1 MTPLWRSLTTS
12 TLFFIFFCPNLTAQ
26 QTPAKREVV
35 GIALSGG
42 GALGIAHVGV
52 LRYLEEQRIPIDVI
66 AGTSMG
72 GLLGGLYA
80 TGHSVDDM
88 ERIVR
93 TADWDDLLRSTP
105 RFEDVSVSE
114 KQEWNRITGV
124 YSIPLRTG
132 LALPEGIN
140 TGQALVRLL
149 SGETAAYW
157 DVDDFDNLP
166 IPFRCVATDLMS
178 GEAVVLGEGRLPEAL
193 RATMAIPGIFTPVE
207 WNSRLLVDGG
217 LVNNLPA
224 DVAKDMGADTIIAVT
239 LRLPDPN
246 TQDLQS
252 LPSVVRQTMNIAVV
266 QNERRNLSIVDIE
279 IAVRIPGRGGLMD
292 FRAAE
297 TLIKAGYEAAAGHS
311 AALGKLALSQEQ
323 WAEHIRNRKSK
334 ERSLPTSG
342 PLISISA
349 PNAAIQQNA
358 TVELGRKTGSMTSR
372 AQLDAALSGLTA
384 ATGLPNAFYGWHS
397 ESDRGGYQVKLET
410 RRINEIVLRPSF
422 FYQLSGNEPSRANVR
437 VSGSAVRKDAYKSRF
452 LAAVSLGSN
461 PSVFFEYYHPF
472 GGSPYFIAPGLALE
486 RAHFSQ
492 YSGDNRIDET
502 RTRFAA
508 SLYFGIGTWRQLQL
522 RVGTRAGL
530 DRYSTPVT
538 VNGVEATNTS
548 FANPEITGIINS
560 QDSGQLPTRGTRLN
574 ASAGWSFRKE
584 SFPYLEMNFDHFQ
597 PIRKFSVFATG
608 RADTS
613 MGRKLT
619 FYDQFT
625 AGGLTELDAYRYQE
639 IRGNTLLMAGG
650 GFLYRGAN
658 PNGTS
663 FRPIFGS
670 WYQAAS
676 VDWRTADSSTR
687 QSASV
692 GVFTPTPLGIVGMVV
707 GFDLN
712 GGTRFRL
719 SIGSFWNRP

>member
-1 MTPLWRSLTTS
+1 MTPLWRSIITS
-12 TLFFIFFCPNLTAQ
+12 TLFFIFFCPNVTAR

-80 TGHSVDDM
+80 TGHSVDDL

-114 KQEWNRITGV
+114 KQEWNRVTGV

-297 TLIKAGYEAAAGHS
+297 ILIKAGYEAAAGHS

-334 ERSLPTSG
+334 ERSLPSSG
-342 PLISISA
+342 PL
-349 PNAAIQQNA
+349 
-358 TVELGRKTGSMTSR
+358 
-372 AQLDAALSGLTA
+372 
-384 ATGLPNAFYGWHS
+384 
-397 ESDRGGYQVKLET
+397 
-410 RRINEIVLRPSF
+410 
-422 FYQLSGNEPSRANVR
+422 
-437 VSGSAVRKDAYKSRF
+437 
-452 LAAVSLGSN
+452 
-461 PSVFFEYYHPF
+461 
-472 GGSPYFIAPGLALE
+472 
-486 RAHFSQ
+486 
-492 YSGDNRIDET
+492 
-502 RTRFAA
+502 
-508 SLYFGIGTWRQLQL
+508 
-522 RVGTRAGL
+522 
-530 DRYSTPVT
+530 
-538 VNGVEATNTS
+538 
-548 FANPEITGIINS
+548 
-560 QDSGQLPTRGTRLN
+560 
-574 ASAGWSFRKE
+574 
-584 SFPYLEMNFDHFQ
+584 
-597 PIRKFSVFATG
+597 
-608 RADTS
+608 
-613 MGRKLT
+613 
-619 FYDQFT
+619 
-625 AGGLTELDAYRYQE
+625 
-639 IRGNTLLMAGG
+639 
-650 GFLYRGAN
+650 
-658 PNGTS
+658 
-663 FRPIFGS
+663 
-670 WYQAAS
+670 
-676 VDWRTADSSTR
+676 
-687 QSASV
+687 
-692 GVFTPTPLGIVGMVV
+692 
-707 GFDLN
+707 
-712 GGTRFRL
+712 
-719 SIGSFWNRP
+719 